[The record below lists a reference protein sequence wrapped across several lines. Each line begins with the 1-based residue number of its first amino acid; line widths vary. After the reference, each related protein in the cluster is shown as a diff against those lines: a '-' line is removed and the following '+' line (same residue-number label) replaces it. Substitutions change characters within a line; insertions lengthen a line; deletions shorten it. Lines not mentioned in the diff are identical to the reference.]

1 MPVNHSA
8 PMPAPARPLL
18 DRLRRPRQRRGE
30 QRVEAI
36 LDAAAFLIA
45 EHGADGLTVQA
56 LADRARTSKGSLYH
70 FFPDLP
76 SVLCALAERHAAAIT
91 ALTAALVADRSF
103 EWSRLTLSE
112 TIDRFLSPLSY
123 IEAHP
128 DLLALARTPLVADN
142 TTRRLAPIRDL
153 ATHILKQRC
162 PALPARRLLAAA
174 STMVALVDGVVG
186 YSLRSDDVSATLMVA
201 ELQCVLCAY
210 LSTLDECGIERA
222 QTRRLEQVPDAELE
236 ERGRRRPAMQTQ
248 LDGTDDRAAA
258 DR

>member
-1 MPVNHSA
+1 MSATESA
-8 PMPAPARPLL
+8 PTPAQAGLRPLV

-30 QRVEAI
+30 QRVETI
-36 LDAAAFLIA
+36 LDAASALII

-76 SVLCALAERHAAAIT
+76 AVLCALADRHAAAIT
-91 ALTAALVADRSF
+91 ALTTALVADRSID
-103 EWSRLTLSE
+103 WSRLSVAE
-112 TIDRFLSPLSY
+112 TVERFLSPLSY

-128 DLLALARTPLVADN
+128 DLLALARTPLVADA

-174 STMVALVDGVVG
+174 STMVATVDGVVG
-186 YSLRSDDVSATLMVA
+186 YCLRSDDVSARAMVA
-201 ELQCVLCAY
+201 ELRQVLCAY
-210 LSTLDECGIERA
+210 LSTLDECA
-222 QTRRLEQVPDAELE
+222 P
-236 ERGRRRPAMQTQ
+236 RGARPA
-248 LDGTDDRAAA
+248 
-258 DR
+258 